1 MTTLFVSLFLLSII
15 ALVIA
20 LIRPT
25 LFRMSRKRAGTIFG
39 IAIVVFFIGIAITA
53 PPSPPSAVHTA
64 VAAQTARQTPPMTS
78 QTGSK
83 AAPAPASTASAPVS
97 TASAPTLEQKISGY
111 AVQTYGNG
119 IALDSIQK
127 DTTGGLT
134 VTLNV
139 TDGVYPN
146 VFEDNTAKL
155 TARIFQDAFGYNPS
169 AQDVSVIYD
178 GAKVDQYGNT
188 SNGQLMGYY
197 VTKATYAK
205 FNWSNFNYFNL
216 CDVLRQA
223 GNQDDPNSDY
233 ADACVIYASNLQ

>member
-1 MTTLFVSLFLLSII
+1 MTTLFVLLFLLSI
-15 ALVIA
+15 AGLVLA
-20 LIRPT
+20 LIRPA
-25 LFRMSRKRAGTIFG
+25 LFRMTRKRAGTIFG
-39 IAIVVFFIGIAITA
+39 IAVVVFFIGIAITA
-53 PPSPPSAVHTA
+53 PKVPPSAVHTA
-64 VAAQTARQTPPMTS
+64 VAAQTTRQTSPTPS

-83 AAPAPASTASAPVS
+83 AAPAPVA
-97 TASAPTLEQKISGY
+97 TASAPTLEQKIAGY

-119 IALDSIQK
+119 ITLDSIQK

-134 VTLNV
+134 ITLDA

-169 AQDVSVIYD
+169 ASDVSVIYD

-197 VTKATYAK
+197 ITKATYVK

-223 GNQDDPNSDY
+223 GNEDDPNSDY